1 MPPTPGAR
9 GLWKPLRLPVF
20 RELLVADVV
29 SDIHRWEIFR
39 DIENP
44 NLYVETE
51 LLRWLR
57 ASREYAT

>member
-1 MPPTPGAR
+1 
-9 GLWKPLRLPVF
+9 VF